1 MENYTQP
8 SGLMPVKVSVNL
20 NPQEGKRLLEACGKF
35 RFGGFFGPSLI
46 SWDISPIE
54 HEISV
59 FVDDEID
66 PRKIRSS
73 SSKLKVAILLEPLES
88 NPSYRASTL
97 LSIDLLDAVLTYD
110 QKLLALGG
118 KFISYSPGGTLL
130 RPPEA
135 LSITRKSRLISM
147 SVSDKKYLP
156 GHKIRHEI
164 ASTIAH
170 RKGIDLMGRGFTS
183 YESPMAPYATYHY
196 SVVVENA
203 QHPSYFTEK
212 LLECLIGKCIPVY
225 WGATKLPEGVNE
237 DGILRFSSLDEL
249 EKILE
254 VVSVEKYNKLSEAIE
269 QNSEWAYSHLSKDLN
284 IQKALAGRVLPRD
297 YAQVD
302 LIELTVDP
310 MNFLAGNGPLIQTEV
325 EQAPGPTAL
334 AVRQISNTRK
344 RLESFWKSRVRYRF
358 TLVIKTICR
367 GIMGC
372 FRRSLQD

>member
-46 SWDISPIE
+46 SWDISLIE
-54 HEISV
+54 HEIAV

-254 VVSVEKYNKLSEAIE
+254 VVSVEKYNELSEAIE
-269 QNSEWAYSHLSKDLN
+269 QNSKWAYSHLSKDLN

>member
-1 MENYTQP
+1 
-8 SGLMPVKVSVNL
+8 MPVKVSVNL

-73 SSKLKVAILLEPLES
+73 SSKLKAAILLEPLES

-135 LSITRKSRLISM
+135 LIITRKSRLISM